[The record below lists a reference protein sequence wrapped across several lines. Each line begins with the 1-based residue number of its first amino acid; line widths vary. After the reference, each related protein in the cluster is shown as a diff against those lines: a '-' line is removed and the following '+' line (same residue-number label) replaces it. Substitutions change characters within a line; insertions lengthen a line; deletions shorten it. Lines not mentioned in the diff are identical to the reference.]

1 MYTECF
7 GFLDSMKT
15 SVADMHT
22 KHFLTTLLAGFD
34 TGKLKHLCDQI
45 EQYNMCIAKQYHV
58 KDGCYDKCMLE
69 FIRTNLESRGITTA
83 VARYGFSVLLLNAY
97 NRVADSSNP
106 EDLITLD
113 KLTEESIQHFE
124 AHPYDKYTDDMTDK
138 MRTDDSTCVKMHDE
152 KLFWDDLR
160 PIVERGHWYTTKT
173 LEVQLMNVVKKHE
186 VDHLVEVLDTTL
198 FRYWKGKVEKD
209 QKEKCK
215 TPISQNESRKRH
227 YFVPYNT
234 GNHWVLLI
242 VDTHCKKCFVFDSLY
257 ERRDERRDDIMYIFH
272 SIHGNEFTFSKCT
285 KKTCHQKDTY
295 SCGLMCVRHAEYF
308 IMRYVSRVCPW
319 IIDVMAQH
327 DNPTHLNNYWLHRK
341 HCLYDSSKIH
351 NQTDDESDH
360 TSDNDCFIVD

>member
-1 MYTECF
+1 MQQPVVEVQSSLTSYPVHDDLPLHVSEICQLLDVQPVEQLFTGDVANFAIEPPNVVAVSDDQLVTSPKADTVQQQKMYTECF
-7 GFLDSMKT
+7 DFLDSMET

-215 TPISQNESRKRH
+215 TPISQNESKKALVALS
-227 YFVPYNT
+227 FVPYNT
-234 GNHWVLLI
+234 DNVL
-242 VDTHCKKCFVFDSLY
+242 
-257 ERRDERRDDIMYIFH
+257 
-272 SIHGNEFTFSKCT
+272 
-285 KKTCHQKDTY
+285 
-295 SCGLMCVRHAEYF
+295 
-308 IMRYVSRVCPW
+308 
-319 IIDVMAQH
+319 
-327 DNPTHLNNYWLHRK
+327 
-341 HCLYDSSKIH
+341 
-351 NQTDDESDH
+351 
-360 TSDNDCFIVD
+360 